1 MIIMKLPNGYGSI
14 IKLSGKRRKPYNV
27 RITVGCKEIIKD
39 GKITYIQDRKSLGC
53 FKTKAEALRALEN
66 YNYSPYDIDNRDM
79 TFAEAY
85 SLWETANLDKIR
97 NSAYQ
102 MAIAN
107 DILQKNLAQL
117 ITIEDSDPV
126 IERKILCKKDINTLW
141 EHSEEWDYAIL
152 LILVYTG
159 MRVNELLKN
168 NKKNF
173 DPDKKLLYI
182 PSEIAKNKQSERFV
196 PIHNKIYPL
205 LLKFYSRA
213 SQNLITNDNG
223 TVITYNNY
231 VSRNFKKINETLTE
245 THTLHDTRHTFISRA
260 PELKLDDLVV
270 RKIVGHSSNDV
281 HEKVYTHISEKQL
294 LKEVNKLEY

>member
-1 MIIMKLPNGYGSI
+1 M
-14 IKLSGKRRKPYNV
+14 
-27 RITVGCKEIIKD
+27 
-39 GKITYIQDRKSLGC
+39 
-53 FKTKAEALRALEN
+53 
-66 YNYSPYDIDNRDM
+66 
-79 TFAEAY
+79 
-85 SLWETANLDKIR
+85 
-97 NSAYQ
+97 
-102 MAIAN
+102 
-107 DILQKNLAQL
+107 
-117 ITIEDSDPV
+117 
-126 IERKILCKKDINTLW
+126 W

-182 PSEIAKNKQSERFV
+182 PSEIPKNKQSERFV

-260 PELKLDDLVV
+260 HELKLDDLVV

-294 LKEVNKLEY
+294 LEEVNKLEY